1 MLQKIRFSS
10 RPSFRLT
17 SRILICLLFGFCALS
32 ANATVQ
38 EYLLD
43 NGLKLVV
50 KQDHRSPVVIQQ
62 IWYKVGSMDEI
73 NGKTGVAHALEHMM
87 FKGTAKVPAGEF
99 SRKIAAAGG
108 VENAF
113 TGTDYTAYFQQ
124 LHKQHLPMAMELEAD
139 RMRNL
144 VLTEEE
150 FSKEIQVVME
160 ERRLRTDDQARSLL
174 FEKMMA
180 TAFQSHPYRR
190 PIIGWMNDLEHM
202 RVSDHQ
208 EWYDKWYVPNNAVL
222 VIVGD
227 VDPAEVLALAQ
238 EYFGKI
244 KPSPVPN
251 LAERN
256 PQTEPPQIGM
266 KRLWVKAPAE
276 LPYLLMGYK
285 VPTLKDPQN
294 DWEPY
299 ALEILEGI
307 LDGNA
312 SARLNKTLVR
322 ETQMAV
328 SAGAGYSAIARGPGM
343 FYLDATPSQGKTVE
357 ELENSIRQEID
368 KIVQSGISEQEL
380 SRVKAQVI
388 AGHVY
393 RLDSISAQAMQ
404 IGRLESAGFSHR
416 DEAIILE
423 KLKSVTAEQVKEVV
437 KKYFVDDVLT
447 VAVLDP
453 QPLDKKPSTNEP
465 VNLRH

>member
-1 MLQKIRFSS
+1 MKENKTVFCC
-10 RPSFRLT
+10 SFQCVVFLAW
-17 SRILICLLFGFCALS
+17 LLFVSGPLS
-32 ANATVQ
+32 ANTAAH

-50 KQDHRSPVVIQQ
+50 KEDHRSPVVIQQ
-62 IWYKVGSMDEI
+62 IWYKVGSVDEV

-99 SRKIAAAGG
+99 SRRIAAAGG

-113 TGTDYTAYFQQ
+113 TGRDYTAYYQQ
-124 LHKQHLPMAMELEAD
+124 LHKQHLPMAMELESD

-144 VLTEEE
+144 ILTEDE

-180 TAFQSHPYRR
+180 TAFQAHPYRR
-190 PIIGWMNDLEHM
+190 PVIGWMNDLEQM

-208 EWYDKWYVPNNAVL
+208 QWYEKWYAPNNAVL

-227 VDPAEVLALAQ
+227 VNPAEVFKLTNQ
-238 EYFGKI
+238 YYGKI
-244 KPSPVPN
+244 KASPLPG

-256 PQTEPPQIGM
+256 PQTEPAQVGI
-266 KRLWVKAPAE
+266 KRLRVKAPAE

-285 VPTLKDPQN
+285 VPTMRDPGN

-299 ALEILEGI
+299 ALEVLAGI
-307 LDGNA
+307 LDGHA

-322 ETQMAV
+322 EKHMAV
-328 SAGAGYSAIARGPGM
+328 SAGAGYDAIARGPGM
-343 FYLDATPSQGKTVE
+343 FYLDATPSQDKTIE
-357 ELENSIRQEID
+357 ELEQAIRLEID
-368 KIVQSGISEQEL
+368 KIIQSGVTKQEL
-380 SRVKAQVI
+380 SRVKAQVV
-388 AGHVY
+388 AGYVY
-393 RLDSISAQAMQ
+393 QLDSISAQAMQ
-404 IGRLESAGFSHR
+404 IGQLESVGLSHR
-416 DEAIILE
+416 DEAVILE
-423 KLKSVTAEQVKEVV
+423 KLKAVDAEQIRKVA
-437 KKYFVDDVLT
+437 KKYLTDDVLT

-453 QPLDKKPSTNEP
+453 QPLDKNSSPKKSI
-465 VNLRH
+465 NLRH

>member
-1 MLQKIRFSS
+1 MQSNNSIFCT
-10 RPSFRLT
+10 SFQSALF
-17 SRILICLLFGFCALS
+17 ILACLLFMSSSLS
-32 ANATVQ
+32 ASKTTD
-38 EYLLD
+38 EYLLE
-43 NGLKLVV
+43 NGLKLIV

-62 IWYKVGSMDEI
+62 IWYKVGSMDEV

-99 SRKIAAAGG
+99 SRRIAAAGG

-124 LHKQHLPMAMELEAD
+124 LHKQHLPMAMELESD

-144 VLTEEE
+144 ILTEEE

-180 TAFQSHPYRR
+180 TAFQTHPYRH
-190 PIIGWMNDLEHM
+190 PIIGWMNDLEQM

-208 EWYDKWYVPNNAVL
+208 EWYDKWYAPNNAIL
-222 VIVGD
+222 IIVGD
-227 VDPAEVLALAQ
+227 VNPTEVFALAQ
-238 EYFGKI
+238 KYYGNI
-244 KPSPVPN
+244 KSATVPE

-256 PQTEPPQIGM
+256 PQTEPPQVGI
-266 KRLWVKAPAE
+266 KRLRVKAPAE
-276 LPYLLMGYK
+276 LPYILMGYK

-322 ETQMAV
+322 ETHMAV
-328 SAGAGYSAIARGPGM
+328 SAGAGYNTVARGPGM

-357 ELENSIRQEID
+357 ELEQSIRLEID
-368 KIVQSGISEQEL
+368 KIIQSGITEQEL

-388 AGHVY
+388 AGYVY
-393 RLDSISAQAMQ
+393 QLDSISAQATQ
-404 IGRLESAGFSHR
+404 IGRLESAGFSQR

-423 KLKSVTAEQVKEVV
+423 KLKAVKAEQVREVA
-437 KKYFVDDVLT
+437 KKYLIDDVLT

-453 QPLDKKPSTNEP
+453 QPLDKNPPTNKSI
-465 VNLRH
+465 NLRH

>member
-1 MLQKIRFSS
+1 MQRNTPFFCTNYQSALFV
-10 RPSFRLT
+10 LA
-17 SRILICLLFGFCALS
+17 CLFFMSCSLS
-32 ANATVQ
+32 ANMATH
-38 EYLLD
+38 EYFLD
-43 NGLKLVV
+43 NGLKLII
-50 KQDHRSPVVIQQ
+50 KEDHRSPVVIQQ
-62 IWYKVGSMDEI
+62 IWYKIGSMDEV

-87 FKGTAKVPAGEF
+87 FKGTAQVPAGEF
-99 SRKIAAAGG
+99 SRRIAAAGG

-124 LHKQHLPMAMELEAD
+124 LHKQHLPMAMKLESD

-144 VLTEEE
+144 ILTEEE

-180 TAFQSHPYRR
+180 TAFQTHPYRR

-208 EWYDKWYVPNNAVL
+208 EWYDKWYAPNNAVL

-227 VDPAEVLALAQ
+227 VKPAEVLALAKQ
-238 EYFGKI
+238 YYGQI
-244 KPSPVPN
+244 KSSPLPD

-256 PQTEPPQIGM
+256 PQHEPTQVGI
-266 KRLWVKAPAE
+266 KRLRVKAPAE

-285 VPTLKDPQN
+285 VPTLRDPQN
-294 DWEPY
+294 DWEPF

-307 LDGNA
+307 LDGHA

-322 ETQMAV
+322 ETHMAV

-357 ELENSIRQEID
+357 ELEQSIRLEID
-368 KIVQSGISEQEL
+368 KIIQSGITEQEL

-388 AGHVY
+388 ASHIY
-393 RLDSISAQAMQ
+393 QLDSISAQAMQ
-404 IGRLESAGFSHR
+404 IGRLESAGFSQR
-416 DEAIILE
+416 DEAVILE
-423 KLKSVTAEQVKEVV
+423 KLKAVKAEQVKEVA
-437 KKYFVDDVLT
+437 KRYLADDVLT

-453 QPLDKKPSTNEP
+453 QPLDKKPSTNKSI
-465 VNLRH
+465 NLRH

>member
-1 MLQKIRFSS
+1 MQTNSPFFSS
-10 RPSFRLT
+10 RFQSALFVLLCLFFT
-17 SRILICLLFGFCALS
+17 SCSLLAS
-32 ANATVQ
+32 TTTN
-38 EYLLD
+38 EYLLE
-43 NGLKLVV
+43 NGLKLIV

-62 IWYKVGSMDEI
+62 IWYKVGSMDEV

-99 SRKIAAAGG
+99 SRRIAAAGG

-124 LHKQHLPMAMELEAD
+124 LHKQHLPMAMELESD

-144 VLTEEE
+144 ILTEEE

-180 TAFQSHPYRR
+180 TAFQTHPYRH
-190 PIIGWMNDLEHM
+190 PIIGWMNDLEQM

-208 EWYDKWYVPNNAVL
+208 EWYDKWYAPNNAIL
-222 VIVGD
+222 IIVGD
-227 VDPAEVLALAQ
+227 VNPAEVFALAQ
-238 EYFGKI
+238 KYYGKI
-244 KPSPVPN
+244 KSTTLPE
-251 LAERN
+251 LTERN
-256 PQTEPPQIGM
+256 PQTEPPQVGI
-266 KRLWVKAPAE
+266 KRLQVKAPAE
-276 LPYLLMGYK
+276 LPYILMGYK

-322 ETQMAV
+322 ETHMAI
-328 SAGAGYSAIARGPGM
+328 SAGAGYNAVARGPGM
-343 FYLDATPSQGKTVE
+343 FYLHATPSQGKTVE
-357 ELENSIRQEID
+357 ELEQSIRLEID
-368 KIVQSGISEQEL
+368 KIIQSGITEQEL
-380 SRVKAQVI
+380 SRIKAQVI
-388 AGHVY
+388 AGYVY
-393 RLDSISAQAMQ
+393 QLDSISAQAMQ
-404 IGRLESAGFSHR
+404 IGRLESTGFSQR
-416 DEAIILE
+416 DEAVILE
-423 KLKSVTAEQVKEVV
+423 KLKAVEAEQVKEVA
-437 KKYFVDDVLT
+437 KKYLIDDVLT

-453 QPLDKKPSTNEP
+453 QPLDKNPPNKSI
-465 VNLRH
+465 NLRH